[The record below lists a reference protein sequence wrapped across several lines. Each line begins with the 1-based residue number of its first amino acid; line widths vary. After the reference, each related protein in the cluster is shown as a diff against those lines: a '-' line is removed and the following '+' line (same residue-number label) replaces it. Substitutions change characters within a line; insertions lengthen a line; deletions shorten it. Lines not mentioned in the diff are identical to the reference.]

1 MCKEILWYY
10 LIKKEGLD
18 LPPNPE
24 FIHNP
29 SEMGDDVYERNRNI
43 INMDDADVVETDLNE
58 FIEYARGLGLS
69 ENTAQEH
76 FRRATE
82 NVAMQNIGQ
91 SHPDIS
97 TRRPNNPPSVPPTTP
112 PREPA
117 PDSGET
123 STASTAATSK
133 VTPAHED
140 PILNQH
146 RQEFKPEI
154 SSAQRRE
161 ATKMAENMIREMERE
176 ERERLIQR
184 SLDGAGFLG
193 ALFFRGRHVDKV
205 TKEGNF
211 LITPEIRQLI
221 EEYCLR
227 EVTGQMI
234 TRSGD
239 EVRRLMHQFGF
250 EMNAQGEFDPPHQQ
264 GGFDARHPGDSA
276 ARILNRIKPTGGN
289 FLFGMGLGYA
299 TRAAITGI
307 FGGLGGAVGG
317 GILTGGIFGF
327 LRGRREGTESFYSGD
342 AWLNEVNAG
351 LNSGTE
357 AQIELACHKV
367 EMILGNEE
375 QREQFFRNRT
385 RMEAA
390 RLLERYREGIRRLAL
405 IRMTNEVADREFN
418 GTEEQRQA
426 FLAQRYAQYCGE
438 MASGGEQQLMYHYG
452 NEYCNALARE
462 VGIISS
468 EENHP
473 DLQPDDRPA
482 REQVQLSY
490 QNDLQEKQQRYR
502 TLVIRATVVGALTG
516 GIAGGLGWYVGHL
529 VSGAIGVQP
538 GSTGIG
544 PDGHHYG
551 TFTNEY
557 SLSHDAFTPE
567 SAEAHGLGDLIYDP
581 RCPIRIEDGQ
591 LFVGTDQGA
600 ALSEATKLWS
610 DQLNFH
616 GMDQNHVYDLM
627 HLAGSHIN
635 QLPVSPEYGYTTSLE
650 QIQAGIDHIAATGDH
665 GIFDFSEVFTRDGI
679 KEAVT
684 TIAAPDYAYPVP
696 NPWPGWLYVAGG
708 AGFAAGSVYD
718 AMRRSSEIT
727 ATQNRIKGLGAGRGR
742 EEGPYGQDII
752 NAGAAYNQAQTA
764 RREAEAQAAQQA
776 TGSNRNAGNQG
787 GNQNGGGQPT
797 PPQPAPAPAPEPT
810 PTPPPAPEDPQQ
822 ENEPPEINFEDIDYP
837 APTEL
842 PNLDGLSLTELI
854 DAVSNNQETNSAA
867 LAIEN
872 LIDTDDEVYNRLDG
886 MATELQRLH
895 ELENRLSSLG
905 NDQGHQLNRNW
916 VTAQSVRLLEAWNNQ
931 RRARRILNA
940 ATTLSD
946 SLPEGDRAN
955 TLAEIQQANQNQIE
969 QAEQGLI
976 IEDLIDGNDEVFEQL
991 RQIGFGTPE
1000 RREDQTMTLAER
1012 LYNNRIANNY
1022 IVDGVN
1028 PNDAQALAEWDWE
1041 RANEIIDNLEAIN
1054 RLEVIQQNANSLTQL
1069 I

>member
-1 MCKEILWYY
+1 M
-10 LIKKEGLD
+10 
-18 LPPNPE
+18 PPNPE

-43 INMDDADVVETDLNE
+43 IDMDDSDVVETDFNE
-58 FIEYARGLGLS
+58 FIEYARGLGLP
-69 ENTAQEH
+69 ENIAREH
-76 FRRATE
+76 YRRAAE
-82 NVAMQNIGQ
+82 NIAMQNIGHN
-91 SHPDIS
+91 HPDS
-97 TRRPNNPPSVPPTTP
+97 SARQPHSPPSAPPTNPP
-112 PREPA
+112 PREPS
-117 PDSGET
+117 P
-123 STASTAATSK
+123 ASSQTPSSDTDATNRVIS
-133 VTPAHED
+133 AHED
-140 PILNQH
+140 PALNQH
-146 RQEFKPEI
+146 RREFKPEI

-184 SLDGAGFLG
+184 SLDSAGFLG

-250 EMNAQGEFDPPHQQ
+250 EMNARGEFDPPHQQ
-264 GGFDARHPGDSA
+264 VGFDARYPGDSA

-327 LRGRREGTESFYSGD
+327 LRGRREGTESFYSGE

-405 IRMTNEVADREFN
+405 IRMTNEVTDREFN

-468 EENHP
+468 EQNPP

-490 QNDLQEKQQRYR
+490 TNDLNEKQQRYR
-502 TLVIRATVVGALTG
+502 ALVIRATVVGALTG

-567 SAEAHGLGDLIYDP
+567 SAEAHGLGHLIYDP

-650 QIQAGIDHIAATGDH
+650 QIQAGIDHIATTGDH

-696 NPWPGWLYVAGG
+696 NPWPGWLYVVGG
-708 AGFAAGSVYD
+708 AGFGAGSVYD
-718 AMRRSSEIT
+718 AMKRSAEIK
-727 ATQNRIKGLGAGRGR
+727 ATQNRAKGLGAGRGR
-742 EEGPYGQDII
+742 VEGPYGQDII
-752 NAGAAYNQAQTA
+752 NAGAAYNQAQAARQEAEAQERT
-764 RREAEAQAAQQA
+764 RREAETQ
-776 TGSNRNAGNQG
+776 TGGGNRNGGARNQG
-787 GNQNGGGQPT
+787 GQ
-797 PPQPAPAPAPEPT
+797 PAPEPAPVPEPA
-810 PTPPPAPEDPQQ
+810 PTPPPVPENPPNED
-822 ENEPPEINFEDIDYP
+822 EPPEVNFEDIDYP
-837 APTEL
+837 SPTEL
-842 PNLDGLSLTELI
+842 PSLDGLSLAELI
-854 DAVSNNQETNSAA
+854 EAVSNNQETNSAA

-872 LIDTDDEVYNRLDG
+872 LIDTDDEVYSRLEG
-886 MATELQRLH
+886 MTTELQRLH
-895 ELENRLSSLG
+895 ELENRLNSLG

-916 VTAQSVRLLEAWNNQ
+916 ITAQSVRLLEAWNNQ

-969 QAEQGLI
+969 QAEQGLV
-976 IEDLIDGNDEVFEQL
+976 IEDLLDGNDEIFEQL
-991 RQIGFGTPE
+991 QQIGFGTPE
-1000 RREDQTMTLAER
+1000 RRADQITTLAER
-1012 LYNNRIANNY
+1012 LYNHRIANNY
-1022 IVDGVN
+1022 IVDGVD
-1028 PNDAQALAEWDWE
+1028 PNDDQALAEWDWE
-1041 RANEIIDNLEAIN
+1041 RANEIIDNLEIIN
-1054 RLEVIQQNANSLTQL
+1054 RLEIIQQNANSLAQL